1 MKYVLFFSP
10 TECSIRKNIVNGKKW
25 ARILRAGTKASMC
38 ERNNRHIKMVAKLS
52 FQPKEKEVPLVVVST
67 KFNKTGVE
75 WKATLPFMPLLVA
88 LATKMSYN
96 SQNYY
101 HDWPVHYLAT
111 LSQFHNCLSVPFPS
125 VFAGPD
131 FICDNQSRLPCE
143 ILVLQVVHVFQKSSS
158 VSMGSE
164 YNSIFLA
171 KISQK
176 GKQMV
181 QST

>member
-1 MKYVLFFSP
+1 M
-10 TECSIRKNIVNGKKW
+10 
-25 ARILRAGTKASMC
+25 RACTKANMHN
-38 ERNNRHIKMVAKLS
+38 RNNRRINMVAKLS
-52 FQPKEKEVPLVVVST
+52 FQPKEKEIPLVRVST

-75 WKATLPFMPLLVA
+75 WKATLLFMSLLVA

-143 ILVLQVVHVFQKSSS
+143 IWGLLSSKLCVFFKSRLLFLWGLDITLNFLQKCHKKEKKWYKVHSRLVLYTKV
-158 VSMGSE
+158 
-164 YNSIFLA
+164 
-171 KISQK
+171 KIV
-176 GKQMV
+176 GL
-181 QST
+181 